1 MHLVL
6 LQLNIDF
13 KEGVNELRE
22 KKRIVCYINQFFGQV
37 GGEEK
42 ADVGFSVVEGAA
54 GPALLVQ
61 SIVKEDAEVVAT
73 IICGD
78 NYMSENLEESVNE
91 GILLV
96 DKYKPDLFIAGPAF
110 NAGRYGVACAGM
122 ASAVSRKYNIP
133 VVTGMYQDN
142 PGVELCRKD
151 CYVMKTGI
159 SAGEMRKAIPTMV
172 NMGLRLLN
180 GDKIGS
186 AKNEQ
191 YFPRNIIKNENL
203 EENGAR
209 RAIDMLMAKIKG
221 EDFNTELKVP
231 EYEPITPAPPVSDIK
246 SAKIAIVSDGGIT
259 PNSNPDNFK
268 VSQNTVWAK
277 YKFEDIMSEFR
288 IMHSG
293 YHPSEVKSDI
303 NRLLPKDALDLLQE
317 QGEFGEIY
325 PYLYSTSGNTTT
337 VQSSRNVG
345 SEMAQDLLKEGIT
358 AVILTST

>member
-1 MHLVL
+1 MSE
-6 LQLNIDF
+6 I
-13 KEGVNELRE
+13 
-22 KKRIVCYINQFFGQV
+22 KRIVCYINQFFGQI

-42 ADVGFSVVEGAA
+42 ADVGFSVVEGAK
-54 GPALLVQ
+54 GPSVLVQ
-61 SIVKEDAEVVAT
+61 NLVKEDAKVVAT

-78 NYMSENLEESVNE
+78 NYMAENLEEAVNE
-91 GILLV
+91 GLLII

-122 ASAVSRKYNIP
+122 ASAVSLKYNIP
-133 VVTGMYQDN
+133 VVTGMYKDN

-159 SAGEMRKAIPTMV
+159 SAGEMRKAMPSMV

-180 GDKIGS
+180 GEKIGS
-186 AKNEQ
+186 AKDEQ
-191 YFPRNIIKNENL
+191 YFPRNIIKNEKL
-203 EENGAR
+203 DKNGAR

-221 EDFNTELKVP
+221 EDFTTELKVP
-231 EYEPITPAPPVSDIK
+231 EYEPVTPAPPILDIK
-246 SAKIAIVSDGGIT
+246 NAKIAIVSDGGVT
-259 PNSNPDNFK
+259 PKENPNNFK

-293 YHPSEVKSDI
+293 YHPSEVRGDI
-303 NRLLPKDALDLLQE
+303 NRLIPKDALDLLQE
-317 QGEFGEIY
+317 EGEFGELY

-337 VQSSRNVG
+337 VQSSRKIG
-345 SEMAQDLLKEGIT
+345 TEMAQDFLKEGIT
-358 AVILTST
+358 AAILTST